1 MTANAQQLSPEQQKL
16 LRPKA
21 LNATG
26 TFNALIDTV
35 QVDFQTLT
43 LVHDR
48 EQAIYR
54 LIARHA
60 DNSVTVTKITI
71 ELPNNLRPGQVI
83 QLDQWMSN
91 KVNAWYAVKS
101 PTTHYI
107 VRCSTG
113 TLILGSLQAGVIK
126 ISGTLDGTTD
136 KDINGNTHTLKVEF
150 DLTS

>member
-83 QLDQWMSN
+83 QLDQWRSN

-113 TLILGSLQAGVIK
+113 TLILGSLQAGTIK
-126 ISGTLDGTTD
+126 ISGTLDGITD
-136 KDINGNTHTLKVEF
+136 KDVNGNTHTLKVEF

>member
-83 QLDQWMSN
+83 QLDQWMLN
-91 KVNAWYAVKS
+91 R
-101 PTTHYI
+101 P
-107 VRCSTG
+107 
-113 TLILGSLQAGVIK
+113 
-126 ISGTLDGTTD
+126 
-136 KDINGNTHTLKVEF
+136 
-150 DLTS
+150 